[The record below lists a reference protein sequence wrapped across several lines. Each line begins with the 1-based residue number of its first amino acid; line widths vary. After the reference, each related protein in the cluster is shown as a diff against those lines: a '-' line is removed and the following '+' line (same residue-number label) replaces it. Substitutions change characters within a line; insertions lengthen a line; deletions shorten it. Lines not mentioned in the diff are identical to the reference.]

1 MMGKT
6 MKYLVLFTSSTINEK
21 SGGMK
26 EIVYCDSYSTIVFSL
41 NVLKI
46 SGGMKMTVYCDSH
59 CTLVFS
65 TSSTILQVTG
75 EMK

>member
-6 MKYLVLFTSSTINEK
+6 MKYLVLFTSSTILEI
-21 SGGMK
+21 SGGMM
-26 EIVYCDSYSTIVFSL
+26 EIVYCDSYSTIVFCW

-46 SGGMKMTVYCDSH
+46 SGGMQMTVYCDSH